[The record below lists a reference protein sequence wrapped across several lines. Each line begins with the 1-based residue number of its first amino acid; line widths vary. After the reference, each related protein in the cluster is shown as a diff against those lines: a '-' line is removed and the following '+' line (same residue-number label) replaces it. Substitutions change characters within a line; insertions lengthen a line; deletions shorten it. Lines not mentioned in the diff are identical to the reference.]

1 MSGKEIQ
8 EQINLLESDVTSLDN
23 VLELAALYIIRD
35 KLQDATQGA
44 VMKEMSDILP
54 SYRKY
59 AAAKRAYQ
67 EHQAEEDAVL
77 HQLDLLCQEIG
88 EFLMALY
95 GSSCFYKERRKLRK
109 MLERVLTQIQE

>member
-1 MSGKEIQ
+1 MSEKEIQ

-35 KLQDATQGA
+35 KSQNAVQNV

-59 AAAKRAYQ
+59 AAVKRAYQ
-67 EHQAEEDAVL
+67 EHQAEEDAVSY
-77 HQLDLLCQEIG
+77 QLDLLCQEIG

-109 MLERVLTQIQE
+109 MLEQALEKMQE

>member
-23 VLELAALYIIRD
+23 VLELAALYVIRD
-35 KLQDATQGA
+35 KLGSAVQNT

-59 AAAKRAYQ
+59 ATVKRAYQ

-88 EFLMALY
+88 EFLIALY
-95 GSSCFYKERRKLRK
+95 GSSCFYKERRKLCK
-109 MLERVLTQIQE
+109 LLEKTLAQMQE